1 MSVNNWIV
9 IQQRIDG
16 SVDFNRNWADYKA
29 GFGNI
34 ANNFWLGLEK
44 MYQLT
49 SSRTNKL
56 RIEIQSSDNSKWFS
70 AEYDTFLIDSES
82 KGYAIHVTGYSGDAG
97 DGMNP
102 TVSTSIQNGMKFS
115 TSDKDNDNSNKN
127 CATSVLGG
135 GGFWLNSC
143 CYFSLNDPYGS
154 RYFYWHHLTDMKL
167 ASTELLES
175 SRMMMKDI

>member
-1 MSVNNWIV
+1 
-9 IQQRIDG
+9 
-16 SVDFNRNWADYKA
+16 
-29 GFGNI
+29 
-34 ANNFWLGLEK
+34 

-49 SSRTNKL
+49 SSRTKKL

-97 DGMNP
+97 DGMN
-102 TVSTSIQNGMKFS
+102 VRIGNALQNGMKFS
-115 TSDKDNDNSNKN
+115 TSDKDNDKSTNN
-127 CATSVLGG
+127 CASDVLGG
-135 GGFWLNSC
+135 GGFWLNCC

-154 RYFYWHHLTDMKL
+154 SYFYWHLLTDMNL
-167 ASTELLES
+167 ASTDQLKS